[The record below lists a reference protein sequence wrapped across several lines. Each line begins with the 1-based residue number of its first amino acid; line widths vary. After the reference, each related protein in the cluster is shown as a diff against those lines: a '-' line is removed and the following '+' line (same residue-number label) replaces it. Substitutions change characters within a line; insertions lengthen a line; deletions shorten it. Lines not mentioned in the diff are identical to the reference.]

1 MKVINFSG
9 FGENYAICTM
19 NISTSLTVDS
29 EMNITNVCLMQRRN
43 QDEASE
49 YLGEK
54 ESVLCEQQA

>member
-1 MKVINFSG
+1 MS
-9 FGENYAICTM
+9 
-19 NISTSLTVDS
+19 ISTSLTVDS